1 MKHLTTRQLIIQ
13 AIIAS
18 IYFVLTVTLGGFSYL
33 SIQFRYAEILNLLA
47 FYNPI
52 HMIGVTLGVFLS
64 NLGSPLGFP
73 DIVFGTLHTL
83 VSLFFISRSKNLLI
97 SSFYPTIFSFI
108 IGFMLSEI
116 AAIPGGFVIITASVM
131 LSEFIIMTLIAY
143 PLFKYVLEKNKNF
156 INTIK
161 NTPL

>member
-1 MKHLTTRQLIIQ
+1 
-13 AIIAS
+13 
-18 IYFVLTVTLGGFSYL
+18 
-33 SIQFRYAEILNLLA
+33 
-47 FYNPI
+47 
-52 HMIGVTLGVFLS
+52 MIGVTLGVFLS

-116 AAIPGGFVIITASVM
+116 AGIPGGFVIITASVM